1 MSRFSLNRLWVQFSA
16 VIVGVVIIAAATMI
30 GVTFI
35 MRPQLLSP
43 AERLERAEPGTVT
56 PSWLPRML
64 TRDTVILIATGGVL
78 AIGGGIF
85 LSRRMTAP
93 LDELA
98 RGATAFGK
106 GDFAHRVTPAG
117 STELVA
123 LATSFNQMAAN
134 LEEAELL
141 RSNLLTDVAH
151 ELRTPLTV
159 LQGNLRALLDDVY
172 PLEKAEVAR
181 LYDQTRHL
189 NRLVDDLHVLAQA
202 EARQLPLHLEM
213 IDANQLVQST
223 AELYEA
229 LFETKEITLG
239 MVLPDTPSMVRA
251 DRARITQVLQ
261 NLLTNA
267 LRHTPPGGAINVDV
281 GSADAAVQIA
291 VADSG
296 DGIEVE
302 HLPYVFNRFYRTD
315 RARDRD
321 SGGAGLGLALVR
333 AIVESHGGQATVAST
348 GRGQGSTFTILLPRE
363 PAAVATST
371 YVGVSYAAPP
381 PQEWKESDHYA

>member
-16 VIVGVVIIAAATMI
+16 VIVGVVVIAAATMI

-43 AERLERAEPGTVT
+43 ADRLARAEQDTMT
-56 PSWLPRML
+56 SSWLPRML
-64 TRDTVILIATGGVL
+64 TRDAVILIATGGVL
-78 AIGGGIF
+78 AIGGGIL

-98 RGATAFGK
+98 GGAAAFGK
-106 GDFAHRVTPAG
+106 GDYAHRVTPAG

-123 LATSFNQMAAN
+123 LATSFNQMAAD
-134 LEEAELL
+134 LEEAEVL
-141 RSNLLTDVAH
+141 RSNLLADVAH

-172 PLEKAEVAR
+172 PLDKAEVAR

-189 NRLVDDLHVLAQA
+189 TRLVDDLRVLAQA
-202 EARQLPLHLEM
+202 EARQLPLQLEP

-223 AELYEA
+223 AELYDALLEA
-229 LFETKEITLG
+229 REITLCV
-239 MVLPDTPSMVRA
+239 VLPDTPSMIRA

-261 NLLTNA
+261 NLLTNS
-267 LRHTPPGGAINVDV
+267 LRHTPPGGTINIQV
-281 GSADAAVQIA
+281 GHANAAVQVA
-291 VADSG
+291 VVDDG
-296 DGIEVE
+296 DGIEAE

-321 SGGAGLGLALVR
+321 SGGAGLGLALVQ
-333 AIVESHGGQATVAST
+333 AIVESHGGLASVT
-348 GRGQGSTFTILLPRE
+348 SAGRGKGSSFTILLPRE
-363 PAAVATST
+363 PSATATSA
-371 YVGVSYAAPP
+371 YAGTLYAVHP
-381 PQEWKESDHYA
+381 PQEWKEADQYA